1 LIDGREIPVVKE
13 HHNHAYPLNIEMHNM
28 TEPIPDDFKSGFI
41 VIAGAPNVGKS
52 TLLNLVLG
60 EKLSITSNKPQTTR
74 NRILGILHRPKSQ
87 LIFIDTPGIHRSGK
101 PLNQRIVETAL
112 SAFGDV
118 DMILVLVD
126 AQRPDP
132 EAEKLWVQAL
142 AKQRRPVILA
152 LNKIDLV
159 PKPKL
164 LTLIE
169 AWHTVHPFRAIIP
182 ISAKKGT
189 QVEDLVEEMELTLP
203 PGPPLFPA
211 DSLTDMP
218 ERFLVSEIVR
228 EKAFRLTGEEI
239 PYAVAVTID
248 VFEEKENIIEVYAT
262 LHVERNSQKGIIIG
276 KEGRKLKQIGE
287 AARKD
292 IQKMLDSKVFLK
304 LFVRVQKNWTR
315 DTRALR
321 RFGY

>member
-1 LIDGREIPVVKE
+1 
-13 HHNHAYPLNIEMHNM
+13 M
-28 TEPIPDDFKSGFI
+28 THTISENFKSGFI

-52 TLLNLVLG
+52 TLLNRLLG

-74 NRILGILHRPKSQ
+74 NRILGILHRPQSQ

-101 PLNQRIVETAL
+101 PLNQRIVDTAL

-118 DMILVLVD
+118 DLILVLVD

-132 EAEKLWVQAL
+132 EAEQLWVKAL
-142 AKQRRPVILA
+142 AKQHRPVILA

-169 AWHTVHPFRAIIP
+169 TWHRVHPFQAIIP
-182 ISAKKGT
+182 ISAKTGT
-189 QVEDLVEEMELTLP
+189 QVDDLVAEMERTLL
-203 PGPPLFPA
+203 PGPPFFPE
-211 DSLTDMP
+211 DSLTDLP
-218 ERFLVSEIVR
+218 ERFLVSEIIR

-248 VFEEKENIIEVYAT
+248 LFEEKKNIVEIYAT

-276 KEGRKLKQIGE
+276 KQGRKLKQIGE

-292 IQKMLDSKVFLK
+292 IQKMLGSKIFLK
-304 LFVRVQKNWTR
+304 LFVRIQKNWTR
-315 DTRALR
+315 DTKALR